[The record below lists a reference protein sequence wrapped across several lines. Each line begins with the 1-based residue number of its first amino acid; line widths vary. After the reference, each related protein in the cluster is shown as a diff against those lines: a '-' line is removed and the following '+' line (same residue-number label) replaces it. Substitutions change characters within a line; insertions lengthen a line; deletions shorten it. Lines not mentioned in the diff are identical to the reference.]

1 MKHWEEMIERL
12 ETPETER
19 RLAEL
24 YGQNEE
30 TVRYQKERYASL
42 LRSYGKIFGDR
53 EEIFLISA
61 PGRTEI
67 GGEEAKGFEQLAIAF
82 DTGDEP
88 KEIYHGTRKAEINID
103 TISQN
108 FEAGDVVTLNT
119 LKEKKLVSVQAGEIK
134 VLARGKLDKALT
146 VVAQSFSAAA
156 VKMIVLT
163 GGTVI
168 VDEPSPERRKK

>member
-1 MKHWEEMIERL
+1 MDEDDVAEGIL
-12 ETPETER
+12 EYEPEFII
-19 RLAEL
+19 API
-24 YGQNEE
+24 QM
-30 TVRYQKERYASL
+30 
-42 LRSYGKIFGDR
+42 
-53 EEIFLISA
+53 EEITVEEANEMMSD
-61 PGRTEI
+61 
-67 GGEEAKGFEQLAIAF
+67 EEAKGFEQLAIAF

>member
-53 EEIFLISA
+53 
-61 PGRTEI
+61 
-67 GGEEAKGFEQLAIAF
+67 AKG
-82 DTGDEP
+82 
-88 KEIYHGTRKAEINID
+88 
-103 TISQN
+103 
-108 FEAGDVVTLNT
+108 
-119 LKEKKLVSVQAGEIK
+119 
-134 VLARGKLDKALT
+134 GKSSLLYKIR
-146 VVAQSFSAAA
+146 S
-156 VKMIVLT
+156 
-163 GGTVI
+163 G
-168 VDEPSPERRKK
+168 